1 MQPRPLDPRHD
12 LPAVAALLGRTRA
25 NGGLT
30 HPGGTQWWLRKL
42 AVDDRAGI
50 EAFVWEGAAGLA
62 AVALVDVTFVVTER
76 LADGPTLA
84 EQHDFLER
92 HVRSMG
98 RDSLMTHVAEGT
110 PDQATLE
117 GRGYVKTEMELELLA
132 DTTIEPSTLPLP
144 EGFRF
149 MSLEEVGDEAFI
161 NGHRAAWS
169 DNRPSPYRRELH
181 EAVKAM
187 PQFRPDLVTIAVAP
201 GGTVASYCIG
211 WLDPVSETLEI
222 EPLGTHRDYRRLGLA
237 SAVVREVQHRAWIN
251 GAKRVLVW
259 NDPSTNPAAYALYTG
274 AGMPPSRTLAGM
286 TKRL

>member
-42 AVDDRAGI
+42 GVGDQAV

-62 AVALVDVTFVVTER
+62 AFALVDVTFVVTER
-76 LADGPTLA
+76 RADGPTLA

-132 DTTIEPSTLPLP
+132 DTTLEPSTLPLP